1 MEQSLYHLAISVN
14 IVKSLVMAKNKYIET
29 PEKMWEY
36 FLMYKKEL
44 KANPIYIFEQKK
56 GNTIIPKNY
65 DGEIDSS
72 VLSSTVELPVQRPLT
87 MEGFEN
93 WLFMAG
99 IISDV
104 SDYFEN
110 KDSRYSEYL
119 PICRA
124 IKRMIRQDQ
133 IEGGMAGI
141 YNPSITQRL
150 NNLTER
156 VENKNESVVSGKV
169 VIVSPNSTGIPL
181 SNSEKDVSLD

>member
-1 MEQSLYHLAISVN
+1 
-14 IVKSLVMAKNKYIET
+14 MANHKYIPTPQDMLYYFEAYVKET
-29 PEKMWEY
+29 KKKPITVKDWVGKDGDQVDREKE
-36 FLMYKKEL
+36 
-44 KANPIYIFEQKK
+44 
-56 GNTIIPKNY
+56 
-65 DGEIDSS
+65 
-72 VLSSTVELPVQRPLT
+72 RPLT

-93 WLFMAG
+93 YLFIKD

-110 KDSRYSEYL
+110 KEDRYKEFI

-150 NNLTER
+150 NGL
-156 VENKNESVVSGKV
+156 VEKTDNKTDVTIKGVEVTVKR
-169 VIVSPNSTGIPL
+169 TGLPQI
-181 SNSEKDVSLD
+181 NSEKDIH

>member
-1 MEQSLYHLAISVN
+1 VRG
-14 IVKSLVMAKNKYIET
+14 KPKYIAT

-36 FLMYKKEL
+36 FKSYREEVKENPLLRNDFAGKDADEVVKKLE
-44 KANPIYIFEQKK
+44 
-56 GNTIIPKNY
+56 
-65 DGEIDSS
+65 
-72 VLSSTVELPVQRPLT
+72 RPLT

-93 WLFMAG
+93 WLFING

-110 KDSRYSEYL
+110 KNDSYKDYL

-150 NNLTER
+150 NGLSEK
-156 VENKNESVVSGKV
+156 VEQKHQGEMNMNAVVTV
-169 VIVSPNSTGIPL
+169 VTSPVPL
-181 SNSEKDVSLD
+181 ANSEKDIEP